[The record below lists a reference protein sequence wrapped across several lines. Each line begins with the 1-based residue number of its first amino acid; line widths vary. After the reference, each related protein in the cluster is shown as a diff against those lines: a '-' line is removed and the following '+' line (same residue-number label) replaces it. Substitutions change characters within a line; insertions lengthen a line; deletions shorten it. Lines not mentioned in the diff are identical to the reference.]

1 MVAVAATD
9 TAAPR
14 PAGASRRRPR
24 ESVVPPS
31 RMGRATG
38 TGGTAPSR
46 LARAAALVAA
56 GLATAS
62 VPLHIWMLAAHSHG
76 LVLSL
81 LMGAM
86 TLWCLWCAAGTVRRV
101 DARPRGTACPRT
113 RALRHLWLMAG
124 VMALLHVVLLTGVL
138 GGGGHAGH
146 GAGAGVVASST
157 TALEPGG
164 GTGTSL
170 MLAIIVVEVAVCFAC
185 AMALRTRQPGGTVTA
200 RQ

>member
-1 MVAVAATD
+1 
-9 TAAPR
+9 
-14 PAGASRRRPR
+14 
-24 ESVVPPS
+24 
-31 RMGRATG
+31 
-38 TGGTAPSR
+38 
-46 LARAAALVAA
+46 VAA

-76 LVLSL
+76 LLLAL

-138 GGGGHAGH
+138 GGGGHHAGH
-146 GAGAGVVASST
+146 GAGVGTAASST
-157 TALEPGG
+157 TSFTTVSAAVVEPGADA
-164 GTGTSL
+164 GTSL
-170 MLAIIVVEVAVCFAC
+170 MLAIIAVEVAVCFAC
-185 AMALRTRQPGGTVTA
+185 ALALRTRHPGGTVAT